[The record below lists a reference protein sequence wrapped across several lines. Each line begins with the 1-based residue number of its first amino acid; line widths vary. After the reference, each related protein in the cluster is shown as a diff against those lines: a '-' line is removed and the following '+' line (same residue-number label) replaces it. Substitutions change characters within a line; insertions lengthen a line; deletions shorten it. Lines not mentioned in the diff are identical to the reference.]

1 MATVIRMQR
10 GGRTHAPYYRVVV
23 MDSRDR
29 TRGQEVDQIGVYQ
42 PCARPEPRVEINAAK
57 ALDWLYKGAKPSD
70 TARKVLSRYGVM
82 AAYND
87 GKKPEEMEEK
97 GEITLGAVA
106 EPQHKPAPKKKEE
119 PKEEAAPAEEVAPAA
134 EEAPAEEATET
145 AAEEAPAD
153 EAAPAKAAAEEAPA
167 EEAPAEGAS
176 AEEAAP
182 EAEESK
188 E

>member
-1 MATVIRMQR
+1 MATVIRMKR

-70 TARKVLSRYGVM
+70 TARKVLSRYGIM

-87 GKKPEEMEEK
+87 GKKPEEIEEK
-97 GEITLGAVA
+97 GEIKLGAVA
-106 EPQHKPAPKKKEE
+106 EPQHKAAPKKKEE
-119 PKEEAAPAEEVAPAA
+119 PKEEAAPAAEAPAEEAPAEAAA
-134 EEAPAEEATET
+134 EEAPAE
-145 AAEEAPAD
+145 AE
-153 EAAPAKAAAEEAPA
+153 AAAEEAPA
-167 EEAPAEGAS
+167 EEAPAE
-176 AEEAAP
+176 